1 MSDWPETRESLI
13 LRVKDPEDQ
22 LAWSELI
29 AVYRPVVCRMAR
41 ARGLQHA
48 DAEDL
53 AQNVFASVAR
63 AIESWQPIDGGP
75 RFRNWLARISRNAIL
90 NALTRLRPDAAAGTS
105 SVAEVL
111 DEIPA
116 GSTEPTDEDLKL
128 DRILQRESRL
138 EAIRWAA
145 NEIQSEFTETTWS
158 IFHATAMEGRAAA
171 QVAATYKR
179 SIGAVY
185 AARCRVAARL
195 RQKLEELTDLWRI
208 I

>member
-13 LRVKDPEDQ
+13 LRVKDPQDQ
-22 LAWSELI
+22 LAWCELI

-53 AQNVFASVAR
+53 AQNVFASVAK
-63 AIESWQPIDGGP
+63 AIESWQPTDGGP

-90 NALTRLRPDAAAGTS
+90 NALTRVRPDAAAGRS
-105 SVAEVL
+105 SVARTL
-111 DEIPA
+111 GEIPA
-116 GSTEPTDEDLKL
+116 NSLEAIDKDLEL
-128 DRILQRESRL
+128 DRQLQRESRL

-145 NEIQSEFTETTWS
+145 GEIHSEFTETTWL
-158 IFHATAMEGRAAA
+158 IFHATAMGGRPAAE
-171 QVAATYKR
+171 VATTYKR

-185 AARCRVAARL
+185 AARCRVATRL
-195 RQKLEELTDLWRI
+195 KQKLEGLTDLWRVL
-208 I
+208 

>member
-13 LRVKDPEDQ
+13 LRVKDPQDQ

-53 AQNVFASVAR
+53 AQSVFASVAK
-63 AIESWQPIDGGP
+63 AIENWQPTANGP

-90 NALTRLRPDAAAGTS
+90 NALTRVRPDAAAGTS
-105 SVAEVL
+105 SVARAL
-111 DEIPA
+111 GEIPA
-116 GSTEPTDEDLKL
+116 SSKEAIDDDSELERML
-128 DRILQRESRL
+128 LRESRL

-145 NEIQSEFTETTWS
+145 VEIQSEFTKTTWS
-158 IFHATAMEGRAAA
+158 IFQATAMECRPAAE
-171 QVAATYKR
+171 VAVAHQRTL
-179 SIGAVY
+179 GAVY

-195 RQKLEELTDLWRI
+195 KQKLEELTDLWREI
-208 I
+208 